1 MLERLM
7 AAPDQLQMPYT
18 FPVLL
23 FSTSHLDC
31 FLFGQKTNIYE
42 VSQCVTQ
49 KYNADVQAQSE
60 SQTHVS
66 L

>member
-1 MLERLM
+1 M

-31 FLFGQKTNIYE
+31 FLFGQKTNICE
-42 VSQCVTQ
+42 VSSQCVTQ
-49 KYNADVQAQSE
+49 EYNADVQAQSE
-60 SQTHVS
+60 NQTHVT